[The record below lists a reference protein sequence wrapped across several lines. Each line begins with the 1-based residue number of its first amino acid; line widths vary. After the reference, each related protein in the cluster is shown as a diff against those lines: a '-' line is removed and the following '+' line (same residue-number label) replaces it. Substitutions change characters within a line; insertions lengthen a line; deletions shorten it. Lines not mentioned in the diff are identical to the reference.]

1 MELNEA
7 DPVFPSKGEK
17 HMSDEN
23 KDQVAQEAVE
33 NRDETNS
40 GGADRKAAGPHAREE
55 LTDKEKTP
63 GAGSL
68 PSDQGPEADVGS
80 D

>member
-1 MELNEA
+1 MA
-7 DPVFPSKGEK
+7 DA
-17 HMSDEN
+17 D

-33 NRDETNS
+33 NRDETKA
-40 GGADRKAAGPHAREE
+40 GGGDRKPAGPHAREE
-55 LTDKEKTP
+55 LTDREKTP

-68 PSDQGPEADVGS
+68 PNEQGPEADVGS

>member
-1 MELNEA
+1 MAEQ
-7 DPVFPSKGEK
+7 
-17 HMSDEN
+17 N

-33 NRDETNS
+33 ERDES
-40 GGADRKAAGPHAREE
+40 KAGGGDAKPAGPHAREE

-68 PSDQGPEADVGS
+68 PTDQGPEADVGS